1 MDEASALLALQ
12 VIAGIPVGMTVSSRV
27 FKAGGA
33 VGINYVFG
41 CEALIYQL
49 FQSAV
54 YRGLSDAGSA
64 GLEVLAH
71 VARGDVGVLYRFQII
86 QENISLG
93 CFLV

>member
-64 GLEVLAH
+64 GLEVLW
-71 VARGDVGVLYRFQII
+71 VFFTDSR
-86 QENISLG
+86 
-93 CFLV
+93 